1 MLKVGIFADVEN
13 IVATFQNLNWEV
25 RFDEILRYLRDTLES
40 EGKMLWKAVAFVPM
54 KKGDRRRE
62 GLIGALSFQGWRV
75 ITKMAHRQPSGT
87 LKANMDMEMAIEL
100 LQTSDHLDEVVLIT
114 GDGDFVPLVDL
125 LSKKGKRIW
134 VIGTRKG
141 SVAIELIRVSD
152 RYINITD
159 IMDIKDET
167 GEPKYRVLKFHPRT
181 YRDYAAEDQGG
192 EESRTHLR
200 NHERAGYGEDEYVP
214 GEYGGYGDYG
224 DYSEGEEE

>member
-1 MLKVGIFADVEN
+1 MIKVGVFADVEN

-25 RFDEILRYLRDTLES
+25 RFDEILRYLRDTLRE
-40 EGKMLWKAVAFVPM
+40 EGKVMWKAVAFVPM

-75 ITKMAHRQPSGT
+75 ITKMARRQPSGA

-100 LQTSDHLDEVVLIT
+100 LQTSDYLDEVVIIT

-152 RYINITD
+152 KYTNITD
-159 IMDIKDET
+159 ILDIKDEN
-167 GEPKYRVLKFHPRT
+167 GEPLYRVLKFHPRT
-181 YRDYAAEDQGG
+181 YYRDYHEG
-192 EESRTHLR
+192 EER
-200 NHERAGYGEDEYVP
+200 ERSETEGEEEREYFA
-214 GEYGGYGDYG
+214 EDYG
-224 DYSEGEEE
+224 DYSEPEPEEG